1 VGFGLA
7 WLGPLP
13 SVFVLGVL
21 FLPAMDSLHL
31 FSKQKKNIEKMLT
44 WVPMNIAFLK
54 LQNYFY

>member
-13 SVFVLGVL
+13 SVFLLGVL

-31 FSKQKKNIEKMLT
+31 FSPKKRKKQRKNVNMDANEHSI
-44 WVPMNIAFLK
+44 LK
-54 LQNYFY
+54 TSKLF